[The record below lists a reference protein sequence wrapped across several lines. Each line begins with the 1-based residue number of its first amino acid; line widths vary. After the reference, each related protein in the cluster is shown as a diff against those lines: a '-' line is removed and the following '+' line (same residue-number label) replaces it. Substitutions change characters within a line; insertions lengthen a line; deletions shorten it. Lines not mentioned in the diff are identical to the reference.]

1 MSDIAI
7 EHLDRLELA
16 FAPHPW
22 PFAIERRA
30 EIDAYFAE
38 LQRANP
44 AVWNGRVLLLY
55 RHRLTGGVLSG
66 AYLEADF
73 ASFSA
78 WRAWGRL
85 ETGVRDCFAAA
96 AIIAADGA
104 VLLGVMGAHTS
115 NAGRIYFPCGTPDL
129 NDVKGNQVD
138 LEASV
143 WRELKEETGFAQA
156 DFTVETGWTSI
167 TDGPLIA
174 LIKVMRAA
182 ESADALQARAR
193 LYLATERQP
202 ELADLRI
209 VRGPCDFDPAMPP
222 FVTAFLARHF
232 AALAKDPDLA

>member
-16 FAPHPW
+16 FAPRPW
-22 PFAIERRA
+22 PFAFERRA
-30 EIDAYFAE
+30 DIDAYFAE

-44 AVWNGRVLLLY
+44 AIWNGRVLLLY
-55 RHRLTGGVLSG
+55 RHRLSDAVLSG

-78 WRAWGRL
+78 WRAWGWQ

-104 VLLGVMGAHTS
+104 VLLGVMGAHTF

-129 NDVKGNQVD
+129 NDVKGNRVD

-143 WRELKEETGFAQA
+143 WRELKEETGFAPA
-156 DFTVETGWTSI
+156 DFTVEPGWTCI
-167 TDGPLIA
+167 AAGPLIA
-174 LIKVMRAA
+174 LIKVLHAT
-182 ESADALQARAR
+182 ENADVLQARAR
-193 LYLATERQP
+193 AYIASEQQP
-202 ELADLRI
+202 ELVDLRI
-209 VRGPCDFDPAMPP
+209 VRSPRDFGPAMPR
-222 FVTAFLARHF
+222 FVTAFLEKHF
-232 AALAKDPDLA
+232 AALAKNIDSA